1 MLAAAAVADLVGSV
15 EIIDAHEL
23 PEGPE
28 PRTGVPQAVHI
39 HLLQTGG
46 LEAIE
51 DLLPGSID
59 LLLAAGAHRIPVT
72 TNMLEVRVTELSR
85 FCRSGAP
92 RI

>member
-46 LEAIE
+46 IEAIE
-51 DLLPGSID
+51 ELLPGSID

-72 TNMLEVRVTELSR
+72 TNMLVY
-85 FCRSGAP
+85 AP
-92 RI
+92 EGWYRR